1 MAKQNGARPVVV
13 KDLVAL
19 ESRLDGKLGV
29 VEARLGAVE
38 RNVGAV
44 ERKVDAVERKVDE
57 AKSQSQT
64 QFEAL
69 RDDIRL
75 LADHMVRVEEKFD
88 RHVEQNALGHAQ
100 IRTEMV
106 AGDAAL
112 DRRVRT
118 LEERAGEGAG

>member
-29 VEARLGAVE
+29 VEARL
-38 RNVGAV
+38 GAV